1 MVSLLERHQL
11 DFETH
16 EAITHV
22 IPRVF
27 GEALEVW
34 RVPVA
39 SLGVPHPVQ
48 VPSDL
53 VGHAAAREFQHLAPR
68 EEHTLQALGIVSR
81 EDPVGPSCP
90 TSRAAR
96 TGMPFGPRE
105 LR

>member
-1 MVSLLERHQL
+1 MTEGGYSRVNRHTVRRGELLERHQL

-39 SLGVPHPVQ
+39 SLGVPPPVQ

-53 VGHAAAREFQHLAPR
+53 VGHAVA
-68 EEHTLQALGIVSR
+68 
-81 EDPVGPSCP
+81 
-90 TSRAAR
+90 
-96 TGMPFGPRE
+96 
-105 LR
+105 